1 MVTSAA
7 RKLIKEAADAA
18 KKAAELAKRR
28 SKAAKKGAKT
38 KAANRKAAEK
48 AATKAEKAAKEAR
61 KKEHTGKSPVQNKP
75 GVIKGKGYVAK
86 EGAGVDPE
94 TGGSVDVARLVGT
107 KGEKV
112 STGAGTRTRGFVDEQ
127 ATKGKRE
134 VAKKYNAIAK
144 KIDNKT
150 ASPAERKWYM
160 QQAFKD
166 ADALKRQKGQ
176 NIKSK
181 QTKSNAQ
188 KIRAAG
194 GVDNYRILLDDGVV
208 SDDMTINQIETA
220 IRNVEARANLK
231 KGTST
236 RAVMEAL
243 KEKAAQP
250 KLARGRPLGKPRG
263 HGGPELVAPKKPRK
277 RKLSRGGLTKA
288 GHKDYRKGGLFY

>member
-1 MVTSAA
+1 MGVITG
-7 RKLIKEAADAA
+7 LA
-18 KKAAELAKRR
+18 KLAKRPKPKNR
-28 SKAAKKGAKT
+28 SRAAKKGWAT
-38 KAANRKAAEK
+38 RRKNEN
-48 AATKAEKAAKEAR
+48 KAAKAEEKAR
-61 KKEHTGKSPVQNKP
+61 VDALAARQKEHTGKQPAQAGLP
-75 GVIKGKGYVAK
+75 DEYHEQGGRADAK
-86 EGAGVDPE
+86 HVVNTPEGAAFDPE

-127 ATKGKRE
+127 ATKSGRE
-134 VAKKYNAIAK
+134 RAKKYNAIAK

-181 QTKSNAQ
+181 QTASRAQ
-188 KIRAAG
+188 KMRAAG

-231 KGTST
+231 KGTSI
-236 RAVMEAL
+236 
-243 KEKAAQP
+243 
-250 KLARGRPLGKPRG
+250 
-263 HGGPELVAPKKPRK
+263 GGPELVAPRK

-288 GHKDYRKGGLFY
+288 GHKDYRTGGLFY